1 MMMVAR
7 LLATLGQIYY
17 IFRGQPS
24 EKFVGCQ
31 TVLVTVL
38 RILKSN
44 ISQWHLFERGLPIP
58 SDYLL
63 EGTDYPLEQFAEGI
77 G

>member
-1 MMMVAR
+1 MYNVHNDNLSVQYSSVQMMMVAR

-44 ISQWHLFERGLPIP
+44 IS
-58 SDYLL
+58 
-63 EGTDYPLEQFAEGI
+63 
-77 G
+77 